1 LALDNRPNLLK
12 PFYRVALLNTKNAL
26 IIVEGASFALN
37 TNTKGKPTMYYK
49 ALVDINS
56 SNTKIFKGK
65 LKSDSKLQDIEKDIE
80 LKASK
85 KSEVFTLAIVELITA
100 NSKTEFLNK
109 CERL

>member
-1 LALDNRPNLLK
+1 
-12 PFYRVALLNTKNAL
+12 
-26 IIVEGASFALN
+26 
-37 TNTKGKPTMYYK
+37 MYYK

-56 SNTKIFKGK
+56 TNTQIYKGK

-109 CERL
+109 CEGL

>member
-1 LALDNRPNLLK
+1 MS
-12 PFYRVALLNTKNAL
+12 LLNTK
-26 IIVEGASFALN
+26 G
-37 TNTKGKPTMYYK
+37 TPTMYYK

-56 SNTKIFKGK
+56 TNTQIYKGK
-65 LKSDSKLQDIEKDIE
+65 LKSDSKLQDIEKDIVQ
-80 LKASK
+80 KASK

>member
-1 LALDNRPNLLK
+1 M
-12 PFYRVALLNTKNAL
+12 ALLNTKNTL
-26 IIVEGASFALN
+26 IIVKGANFAFNL
-37 TNTKGKPTMYYK
+37 NTKGKPTMYYK

-65 LKSDSKLQDIEKDIE
+65 LKSDSKLQDIEKDIAQ
-80 LKASK
+80 KASK

-100 NSKTEFLNK
+100 NSKIEFLNK

>member
-1 LALDNRPNLLK
+1 
-12 PFYRVALLNTKNAL
+12 
-26 IIVEGASFALN
+26 
-37 TNTKGKPTMYYK
+37 MYYK

-56 SNTKIFKGK
+56 TNTQIYKGK

-100 NSKTEFLNK
+100 NNKTEFLNK
-109 CERL
+109 CEGL

>member
-1 LALDNRPNLLK
+1 
-12 PFYRVALLNTKNAL
+12 
-26 IIVEGASFALN
+26 
-37 TNTKGKPTMYYK
+37 MYYK

-65 LKSDSKLQDIEKDIE
+65 LESTSNIQDIEKDIE

-109 CERL
+109 CEGL

>member
-1 LALDNRPNLLK
+1 M
-12 PFYRVALLNTKNAL
+12 ALLNTKNAL
-26 IIVEGASFALN
+26 IIVKGVSFALN
-37 TNTKGKPTMYYK
+37 LNTKGKPTMYYK

-56 SNTKIFKGK
+56 SNTQIYKGK
-65 LKSDSKLQDIEKDIE
+65 LKSDSKLQDIEKDIVQ
-80 LKASK
+80 KASK

>member
-1 LALDNRPNLLK
+1 
-12 PFYRVALLNTKNAL
+12 
-26 IIVEGASFALN
+26 
-37 TNTKGKPTMYYK
+37 MYYK

-56 SNTKIFKGK
+56 TNTQIYKGK
-65 LKSDSKLQDIEKDIE
+65 LKSDSKLQDIEKDIVQ
-80 LKASK
+80 KASK

>member
-1 LALDNRPNLLK
+1 M
-12 PFYRVALLNTKNAL
+12 ALLNTKNTL
-26 IIVEGASFALN
+26 IIVKGASFALN
-37 TNTKGKPTMYYK
+37 LNTKGKPTMYYK

-65 LKSDSKLQDIEKDIE
+65 VKSNSNIQDIEKDIE

-100 NSKTEFLNK
+100 NSKIEFLNK

>member
-1 LALDNRPNLLK
+1 
-12 PFYRVALLNTKNAL
+12 
-26 IIVEGASFALN
+26 
-37 TNTKGKPTMYYK
+37 MYYK

-65 LKSDSKLQDIEKDIE
+65 VKSNSNIQDIEKDIE

-100 NSKTEFLNK
+100 NNKTEFQNK

>member
-1 LALDNRPNLLK
+1 M
-12 PFYRVALLNTKNAL
+12 ALLNTKIGL
-26 IIVEGASFALN
+26 IIVKGVSFALN
-37 TNTKGKPTMYYK
+37 LNTKGKPTMYYK

-65 LKSDSKLQDIEKDIE
+65 LESNSKLQDIEKDIAQ
-80 LKASK
+80 KASK

-100 NSKTEFLNK
+100 NTKTEFLNK

>member
-1 LALDNRPNLLK
+1 M
-12 PFYRVALLNTKNAL
+12 ALLISKNAL
-26 IIVEGASFALN
+26 IIVEGASFALDL
-37 TNTKGKPTMYYK
+37 NTKGKPTMYYK

-65 LKSDSKLQDIEKDIE
+65 VKSNSNIQDIEKDIE

-100 NSKTEFLNK
+100 NSKIEFLNK

>member
-1 LALDNRPNLLK
+1 M
-12 PFYRVALLNTKNAL
+12 ALLNIKNTL

-37 TNTKGKPTMYYK
+37 TNTKGETTMYYK

-56 SNTKIFKGK
+56 SNTQIFKGK
-65 LKSDSKLQDIEKDIE
+65 LESTSNIQDIEKDIE

-100 NSKTEFLNK
+100 NNKTEFLNK
-109 CERL
+109 CEGL